1 MFWKNLREV
10 AAEVVVQVAV
20 TKEKEEDLV
29 EVEETTPVEGQ
40 DEMIVA
46 AIREEE
52 SAEVS
57 QEEKEDLNL
66 QENVQVLVQT
76 KAVEDL
82 REEDPIHLHP
92 VKVG

>member
-10 AAEVVVQVAV
+10 ATEVVVQVAV

-29 EVEETTPVEGQ
+29 EVEETIQVEDQ
-40 DEMIVA
+40 DAMIVA

-57 QEEKEDLNL
+57 QEEKEDLSL
-66 QENVQVLVQT
+66 QEIVQVLVQT
-76 KAVEDL
+76 KAVEVS
-82 REEDPIHLHP
+82 REEDPIHLHQA
-92 VKVG
+92 KMG